1 MDSSMERIVVGM
13 SGGVDSSVTALLLKQ
28 QGYDVIGVFMKNWD
42 EKDENG
48 TCTAT
53 ADWGDVQDVCET
65 IGIPYYAVNFEKE
78 YQERVFSYFLSEYQ
92 KGRTPNP
99 DVLCNREIKFKA
111 FLDFAMKL
119 GATRMATGHF
129 VRSET
134 RNGHP
139 LLLRGVDPNKDQS
152 YFLYMLKE
160 AQLSRALFP
169 VGGMTKAEV
178 RKIAAENGLPVSA
191 KKDST
196 GICFIGERNFRQ
208 FLQGY
213 LPLQTG
219 DMLAEE
225 GRKVGRHIGLAYYTL
240 GQRKGLGIGGGGDG
254 RSWFVVE
261 KDLAHN
267 VLVVSQG
274 EDSPRLFTRYAKAS
288 GITWIADAAPVEEG
302 EPFRCTA
309 KYRYRQP
316 DQPVTAVVK
325 GDTLLLAADDAQR
338 AVTPGQS
345 VVLYQGDV
353 CLGGATVDETDNE
366 PFEG

>member
-1 MDSSMERIVVGM
+1 MERIVVGM

-42 EKDENG
+42 EKDPNG

-53 ADWGDVQDVCET
+53 ADWQDVQDVCEH

-78 YQERVFSYFLSEYQ
+78 YQERVFHYFLEEYR

-111 FLDFAMKL
+111 FLGFAMKL

-129 VRSET
+129 VQSET
-134 RNGHP
+134 REGHP
-139 LLLRGVDPNKDQS
+139 LLLRGVDTNKDQS

-160 AQLSRALFP
+160 AQLAKALFP
-169 VGGMTKAEV
+169 VGAFTKAQV
-178 RKIAAENGLPVSA
+178 RAIAEENGIPVSK

-196 GICFIGERNFRQ
+196 GVCFIGERNFRQ
-208 FLQGY
+208 FLQGF

-219 DMLAEE
+219 EMRTED
-225 GRKVGRHIGLAYYTL
+225 GRVVGEHIGLSYYTL
-240 GQRKGLGIGGGGDG
+240 GHRKGLGIGGGGDG

-261 KDLAHN
+261 KDISHN
-267 VLVVSQG
+267 VLVVAQG
-274 EDSPRLFTRYAKAS
+274 EDSPRLFTRHALAS
-288 GITWIADAAPVEEG
+288 QATWIAGSAPASEG
-302 EPFRCTA
+302 EPFRCMA

-316 DQPVTAVVK
+316 DQPVTAIAI
-325 GDTLLLAADDAQR
+325 GENLYLTADQEQR

-345 VVLYQGDV
+345 VVLYQGDI
-353 CLGGATVDETDNE
+353 CLGGATVDETGNTSFN
-366 PFEG
+366 P